1 MYKDVKFLK
10 SQFLLLLKSSF
21 ILLLLLFVRANDL
34 FSQQSSEWSA
44 ITSYNTINSITQ
56 ASDGTIWGVSDG
68 GLFSF
73 NEDEGFDQRLTPV
86 DGMYR
91 LDGRLIYYVEGYNLL
106 IIGYI
111 DGMIDVFDPE
121 EQLFTRVEDI
131 RRVQAFSS
139 RGINSIHFHND
150 RIYFATEFGVVVYNP
165 STLLV
170 SQSFTKIGSFDRG
183 TPVFDLDISDGT
195 IYLATQQGVAYANL
209 EDNLDLETSWINYSQ
224 SDGLPIGSIQSV
236 AYFNDQ
242 ILASTSTENLIYHDG
257 IWQVN
262 DDYSNQQDIHY
273 RRDFASELLVA
284 YNHQRIF
291 LTDSQN
297 STQSINLPSTGIS
310 DVYYDDQIT
319 SSLYVS
325 STTLGMGSA
334 DLSNLDFNFISSDG
348 PNLNFFEGMSFDQSV
363 FISGTTRRSQRDA
376 LLDNAKG
383 YYIVENGEWRNFN
396 ILNTEELQQNRFRL
410 GFTTTYNDDYYYIGS
425 WGSGI
430 VRHHR
435 ETDEITVF
443 NSENSTL
450 RGWAADNPNYPVISG
465 LETDS
470 DGAVWA
476 TSRYATNPL
485 YVQLPGEDEWI
496 NYGKSSAIG
505 STDEYLGLFID
516 SNNQKWITLQG
527 TGRAGRGL
535 LLLDTGEPEI
545 TGDTFAIKL
554 SDDVNNGNLPNMSV
568 TDIIEDRDGEVWVGT
583 ERGIA
588 RFIFPQ
594 FIITG
599 SQEERRAQWLIN
611 EDPDAES
618 PFLLRDINVT
628 TLAVNSANQKWVGT
642 AGEGVWLL
650 NEAGTAILKH
660 FNTDNSPLFSN
671 NITEIEINDNTGEVY
686 ISTELGLSIYQDTPT
701 AAISSMD
708 ELKVY
713 PNPFVYDRHNTIF
726 VENLSETTTIRI
738 LGVDGTLVRTLDNRG
753 GRAEWDGLDSRGR
766 QVGSGVYVV
775 VALNSSGSQRGTGKV
790 VIIR

>member
-1 MYKDVKFLK
+1 LKFQLITLSK
-10 SQFLLLLKSSF
+10 SSFLLLLT
-21 ILLLLLFVRANDL
+21 LLICANDL
-34 FSQQSSEWSA
+34 MSQQSSDWSA
-44 ITSYNTINSITQ
+44 ITSFNTINSITQ

-73 NEDEGFDQRLTPV
+73 SENDFGNRLTPV

-91 LDGRLIYYVEGYNLL
+91 LDGKLIYYLEGYDLL
-106 IIGYI
+106 VIGYI
-111 DGMIDVFDPE
+111 DGMVDIFDPE
-121 EQLFTRVEDI
+121 GPSFTRLEDI

-139 RGINSIHFHND
+139 RGINSILYND
-150 RIYFATEFGVVVYNP
+150 NRLYIATEFGVVVYDP
-165 STLLV
+165 STFLV

-183 TPVFDLDISDGT
+183 TPVFDMDISDDT

-209 EDNLDLETSWINYSQ
+209 QDNLVLETSWTNYSQ
-224 SDGLPIGSIQSV
+224 EDGLPSGSVQSV
-236 AYFNDQ
+236 AYFNDR
-242 ILASTSTENLIYHDG
+242 IYASTSTENIIFQEG
-257 IWQVN
+257 MWQVN
-262 DDYSNQQDIHY
+262 DMYSNQQDITY
-273 RRDFASELLVA
+273 RRDFDTELLVA
-284 YNHQRIF
+284 YNPQRIF
-291 LTDSQN
+291 ITDAQN
-297 STQSINLPSTGIS
+297 STQSLNLTNSGIS
-310 DVYYDDQIT
+310 DVYYDGQIT
-319 SSLYVS
+319 SSVYIS
-325 STTLGMGSA
+325 STTLGMGNA
-334 DLSNLDFNFISSDG
+334 DLSNMDVEFIASDG

-363 FISGTTRRSQRDA
+363 FISGTTRRSQLDA
-376 LLDNAKG
+376 LRDNAKG
-383 YYIVENGEWRNFN
+383 YYIVENGEWENFN
-396 ILNTEELQQNRFRL
+396 MLNNEELRQNRFRL
-410 GFTTTYNDDYYYIGS
+410 GFTSALNEAYYYIGS

-430 VRHHR
+430 ARHHR
-435 ETDEITVF
+435 ETGEITVF
-443 NSENSTL
+443 NAENSSL
-450 RGWAADNPNYPVISG
+450 RGWAADDPNFPVISG
-465 LETDS
+465 LETDTE
-470 DGAVWA
+470 GAVWA

-505 STDEYLGLFID
+505 STDEYVGLFID
-516 SNNQKWITLQG
+516 SNNQKWITLEG

-535 LLLDTGEPEI
+535 LLLDTGAPET
-545 TGDTFAIKL
+545 TGDSFGIKL
-554 SDDVNNGNLPNMSV
+554 TDDVNNGNLPNLSI
-568 TDIIEDRDGEVWVGT
+568 TDIIEDRDGEVWIGT

-594 FIITG
+594 FIISG

-618 PFLLRDINVT
+618 PFLLRDINVS

-650 NEAGTAILKH
+650 NESGSAILKH

-671 NITEIEINDNTGEVY
+671 VIRQIEINEITGEVY

-701 AAISSMD
+701 APVTTMD

-753 GRAEWDGLDSRGR
+753 GRAEWDGLDARGR

-775 VALNSSGSQRGTGKV
+775 VALNSNGSERGTGKV